1 MTVVLN
7 GEGHSVTGARNIAEL
22 VSELQLLPA
31 TLLVEHN
38 GNALHRHEWSSRLL
52 NEGDRIEV
60 IRVVAGG

>member
-7 GEGHSVTGARNIAEL
+7 GEPRSLAGARNVAEL

-38 GNALHRHEWSSRLL
+38 GAALHRHEWSSREI
-52 NEGDRIEV
+52 NDGDRIELV
-60 IRVVAGG
+60 RVVAGG